1 MSPRAVPAPDH
12 PFRTGLSMPTR
23 APRRWPGGAG
33 VWVCPVIALD
43 SPEDAV
49 PEGWPQPQPPWAAG
63 GPQPGPLTTRPCVRD
78 YGARRGFFR
87 LAGALKALH
96 LPYALAIDVLTAETR
111 PDLVQSCLQREW
123 GDAEW
128 VAHGLSWSRPLH
140 AGMDET
146 QERACLL
153 ETRERLAACGIRTDA
168 WLGIERAQ
176 SPRTPALLAQ
186 AGYRICLD
194 ACDDEQPRP
203 WALPDAAPVLWSL
216 PQMADLDDAHALCA
230 PSGLTPRAYAR
241 RIVEAAAALADE
253 GREQARTLVF
263 TLRPCIS
270 GQPFRVDALLD
281 AFVQLSLL
289 PGVRLATPTQIVEGW
304 QQAARG

>member
-1 MSPRAVPAPDH
+1 MNPGGTPAYDRRPAAVVPMPARPPRHWPD
-12 PFRTGLSMPTR
+12 
-23 APRRWPGGAG
+23 GAG

-43 SPEDAV
+43 TPEDPV
-49 PEGWPQPQPPWAAG
+49 PEGWPQPDAPWVAG
-63 GPQPGPLTTRPCVRD
+63 VPQPRPEIGCAGVRGYGP
-78 YGARRGFFR
+78 RRGFFR
-87 LAGALKALH
+87 LAGALKALR
-96 LPYALAIDVLTAETR
+96 LPYALAIDVLTAETH
-111 PDLVQSCLQREW
+111 PDLVQSCLQGEW

-140 AGMDET
+140 AAVDEAL
-146 QERACLL
+146 ERAYLL
-153 ETRERLAACGIRTDA
+153 ETRERLAACGIRTDT
-168 WLGIERAQ
+168 WLGIQRGQ

-194 ACDDEQPRP
+194 GCDDEQPRP
-203 WALPDAAPVLWSL
+203 WALPDTPAPLWSL

-253 GREQARTLVF
+253 GREQARTLAF
-263 TLRPCIS
+263 TLRPYIS

-289 PGVRLATPTQIVEGW
+289 PGVRLATPAQIVAGW
-304 QQAARG
+304 QQAAQG